1 MKKEKNKTG
10 ATRDDEL
17 RPECKIDYNKTW
29 PNPYAG
35 KVKYSHGGSR
45 PGAGRRSRFGQPM
58 VRKTIRLTEQEI
70 AGLERLGAGN
80 LSEGVRKAL
89 RQAGTRARSHKQPD

>member
-1 MKKEKNKTG
+1 MKKDRNKTEN
-10 ATRDDEL
+10 TRDGNL
-17 RPECKIDYNKTW
+17 RTEYKIDYSKTW
-29 PNPYAG
+29 PNPYSE

-45 PGAGRRSRFGQPM
+45 PGAGRRPRFDKPM

-70 AGLERLGAGN
+70 ARLERLGAGN

-89 RQAGTRARSHKQPD
+89 RQAGK